1 MAMQAFHHRL
11 SWSEKVIGAARF
23 PLARLAGHPTLV
35 NLEITRRCNAT
46 CDFCHY
52 WTLRQ
57 ESRLSDYVPV
67 IRKLRPTV
75 VMFTGGEPLLRH
87 DLEGIIRRVRDAF
100 PIIYLGLVTNGALLT
115 VDRGIAIWNSGL
127 DQMSVSLDYLD
138 GRHDRARGI
147 PGLTRHILDT
157 LPQLV
162 SEGVDNLAL
171 NTVIKS
177 DNLDEIPGIVAWA
190 ASHGVKVG
198 LSCYTPVKNGN
209 RCHLVTGEQSCRLH
223 QLVDELLRM
232 RRISGTIASSTY
244 YLQQIPGYFENGGIG
259 GCMSGRRF
267 LTVGPGGEIHR
278 CSEVPAECSW
288 EKWRAGRFHAT
299 NCRACWVSCRG
310 ESQAPV
316 TWERIRQVAAL
327 YSA

>member
-1 MAMQAFHHRL
+1 MQALHHRL
-11 SWSEKVIGAARF
+11 SWSEKIVGAARF
-23 PLARLAGHPTLV
+23 SLARLAGHPTLV

-67 IRKLRPTV
+67 IRRLKPTV

-87 DLEGIIRRVRDAF
+87 DLEGIIRGVREAF
-100 PIIYLGLVTNGALLT
+100 PIVYLGLVTNGALLT

-127 DQMSVSLDYLD
+127 DQMSVSLDYMD

-147 PGLTRHILDT
+147 PGLTRRILET
-157 LPQLV
+157 LPRLV
-162 SEGVDNLAL
+162 SEGIDNLML

-177 DNLDEIPGIVAWA
+177 DNLDEIPRIIEWA
-190 ASHGVKVG
+190 GSHGVKVA

-209 RCHLVTGEQSCRLH
+209 RCHLVAREQSRRLH
-223 QLVDELLRM
+223 QLIDELVRLR
-232 RRISGTIASSTY
+232 RVNGTIASSTY
-244 YLQQIPGYFENGGIG
+244 YLQHIPGYFENGGIG

-267 LTVGPGGEIHR
+267 LTVGPGGAIHR

-288 EKWRAGRFHAT
+288 DQWRTGRFRST
-299 NCRACWVSCRG
+299 DCRSCWVSCRG